1 MSNIVYVATSLDG
14 YIADKEGGIDWLES
28 IPNPDH
34 DDFGWENFIER
45 IDALVMGKK
54 TFETVLGFG
63 VEWPYPKKVFVLS
76 HNKDIVPEKLKSKV
90 KEIQGTPKE
99 IVTDLNTKGYK
110 NLYIDGGNVIQEFL
124 KEDLIDEMII
134 NRIPILLGGGFSLF
148 GNLPKHLMFKHV
160 STKILLN
167 EMVMSHYMRK

>member
-34 DDFGWENFIER
+34 DDFGWEKFIER

-99 IVTDLNTKGYK
+99 IVADLNTKGYK

-167 EMVMSHYMRK
+167 EMVMSHYIRK

>member
-14 YIADKEGGIDWLES
+14 YIADKDGGIDWLES

-63 VEWPYPKKVFVLS
+63 VEWPYPKKVYPV
-76 HNKDIVPEKLKSKV
+76 
-90 KEIQGTPKE
+90 
-99 IVTDLNTKGYK
+99 
-110 NLYIDGGNVIQEFL
+110 
-124 KEDLIDEMII
+124 
-134 NRIPILLGGGFSLF
+134 
-148 GNLPKHLMFKHV
+148 
-160 STKILLN
+160 
-167 EMVMSHYMRK
+167 